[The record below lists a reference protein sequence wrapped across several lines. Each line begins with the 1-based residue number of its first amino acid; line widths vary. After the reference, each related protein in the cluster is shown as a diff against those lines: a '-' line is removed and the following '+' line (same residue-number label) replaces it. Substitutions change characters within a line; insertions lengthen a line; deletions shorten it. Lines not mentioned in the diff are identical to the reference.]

1 MKEVWKNISGYEGLY
16 QVSNLGRIKSL
27 PHKVYNKLI
36 GEYISKEKILK
47 QGSLVRG
54 YKGVGLYKNGKEKT
68 QKVHRLVAEAFIPN
82 PNNYPEVNHKNE
94 DTSDNRVT
102 NLEWCTSK
110 YNSNYGTRT
119 QRIAQKNLNRNKSK
133 RVLQLDLSGN
143 LIHVWPSASET
154 QRNGFSQGNVSAC
167 CRGERKTHKGYKWQ
181 YAKEEKQ
188 CHSII

>member
-1 MKEVWKNISGYEGLY
+1 VKEVWKNISGYEGLY
-16 QVSNLGRIKSL
+16 EVSSLGRVRSL

>member
-16 QVSNLGRIKSL
+16 EVSSLGRVRSL
-27 PHKVYNKLI
+27 PHKAYNKLI

>member
-16 QVSNLGRIKSL
+16 EVSSLGRVRSL